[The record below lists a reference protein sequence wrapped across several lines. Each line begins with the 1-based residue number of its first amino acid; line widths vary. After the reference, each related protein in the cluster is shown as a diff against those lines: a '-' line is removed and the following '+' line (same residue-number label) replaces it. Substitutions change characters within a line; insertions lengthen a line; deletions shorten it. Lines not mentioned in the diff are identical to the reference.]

1 MFFLISGEGKTDM
14 GQCAFGQSR
23 CSGSE
28 FQPGPMGLILDRLLE
43 GMIDYSP
50 LETQAMEFVP
60 EHEVTQISQQ
70 LPRYFSGK
78 KHGMET
84 GVFFKNARALAR
96 LAKQKSTA
104 DADAPVAAV
113 LFRDADGTHS
123 QKHGDFESKWKAMMD
138 GFAAEGFHRGVPMI
152 PCPKSEAWLLCALR
166 DDKSHDCASLESNL
180 PGNDKSPNSAKTQL
194 AATLAKLG
202 KTTSDLQAMIMDGAL
217 DPGVIDMPSF
227 NRFKERLEVVVQEM
241 LSA

>member
-1 MFFLISGEGKTDM
+1 MFFLISGEGKTDI
-14 GQCAFGQSR
+14 GQCDFGQSR

-50 LETQAMEFVP
+50 LETQAMEFVNK
-60 EHEVTQISQQ
+60 HEVVSISRS
-70 LPRYFSGK
+70 LPMHVPGK
-78 KHGMET
+78 KHDIET
-84 GVFFKNARALAR
+84 GFFFKNARALAR
-96 LAKQKSTA
+96 LAEQKMKA
-104 DADAPVAAV
+104 QDGAPVAAV

-123 QKHGDFESKWKAMMD
+123 QKHGNFESKWKAMMD
-138 GFAAEGFHRGVPMI
+138 GFAAEDFHRGVPMI

-166 DDKSHDCASLESNL
+166 KDRSHDCASLESTL
-180 PGNDKSPNSAKTQL
+180 SGNDDAPNPAKTKL